1 MYNIHKGVKKM
12 SATTINIDDTTKKEA
27 QELLKDMGM
36 NLSTAVNIFLRQLIK
51 EQRIPFEIGNP
62 RPKQELLSAIKEAE
76 EMEKNPEIGK
86 RYSSVKEMIKD
97 ILENEE

>member
-1 MYNIHKGVKKM
+1 MKIEKFYFLYYTISKK
-12 SATTINIDDTTKKEA
+12 
-27 QELLKDMGM
+27 LLQKF
-36 NLSTAVNIFLRQLIK
+36 LVRIFL
-51 EQRIPFEIGNP
+51 IGNP

-97 ILENEE
+97 ILENEEE

>member
-1 MYNIHKGVKKM
+1 MVR
-12 SATTINIDDTTKKEA
+12 
-27 QELLKDMGM
+27 
-36 NLSTAVNIFLRQLIK
+36 IFL
-51 EQRIPFEIGNP
+51 IGNP

-97 ILENEE
+97 ILENEEE